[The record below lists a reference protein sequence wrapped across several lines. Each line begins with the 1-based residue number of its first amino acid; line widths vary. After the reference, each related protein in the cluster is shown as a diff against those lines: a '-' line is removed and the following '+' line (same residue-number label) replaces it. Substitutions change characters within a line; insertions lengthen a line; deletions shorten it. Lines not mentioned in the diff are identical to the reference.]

1 MNRLTRVL
9 LLGTG
14 LLSYFILLCY
24 LSSFYFK
31 LRCNRTLSGS
41 VVNKLIALMY
51 TFLRPLFLWFVKKQT
66 QDILGEKVQT
76 CLMYF

>member
-14 LLSYFILLCY
+14 LLPYFMLLRY

-31 LRCNRTLSGS
+31 LTCNRTLSGS

-51 TFLRPLFLWFVKKQT
+51 TFLRPLFLLFVKKQT
-66 QDILGEKVQT
+66 QNILGKKVQT